1 MERFSI
7 SPDRRRPETLGFYLI
22 LIPGCHIW
30 GEMAQ
35 ISSLSPAH
43 LFSDERT
50 KEPKFLRE
58 DPEHLGRKRMLWFF
72 PKVQL
77 KRLSPNRRANSYI
90 LGYGQETRSQG
101 RHIMVLIWFYSKNN
115 TLERLCLTR
124 SHGIFTCS
132 RWEMSNH
139 FPFLRCSWEY
149 HLMTFVE
156 PLFSGLWAPGNFS
169 VIISSSIQRGDA

>member
-1 MERFSI
+1 M
-7 SPDRRRPETLGFYLI
+7 RPETLGFYLI

-43 LFSDERT
+43 LFSGERS
-50 KEPKFLRE
+50 KETKFLHE

-72 PKVQL
+72 SKEQL

-101 RHIMVLIWFYSKNN
+101 GHIMVLIWFYSKSK

-132 RWEMSNH
+132 QWEMSNH
-139 FPFLRCSWEY
+139 FPFLRCSWE
-149 HLMTFVE
+149 TFVE